1 MNEVFYWKQIPIFQ
15 NQEVLKIGTD
25 AILLGSWMSHLSI
38 TPQSILDAGSGT
50 GILSL
55 MMAHTFPDA
64 IIHAI
69 DNHEAA
75 VRLTNLN
82 FRSSKCTDRLSVNE
96 EDILTTKGNV
106 STYDLVIC
114 NPPFYFNQLKPE
126 DDIKKNSR
134 HSSLPMIN
142 WVNALAIRCNA
153 KGFIGM
159 IIPCDLA
166 AGWIKAANEAG
177 LYCQVRKNVYSF
189 KTDPDPIRTLILFGK
204 TLESLK
210 LDKLSIY
217 ETPDRYTKAYRNF
230 TGL

>member
-1 MNEVFYWKQIPIFQ
+1 MNEVFYWKQIPILQ

-50 GILSL
+50 GIISI
-55 MMAHTFPDA
+55 MMAHTFSDA
-64 IIHAI
+64 TIHAI
-69 DNHEAA
+69 DNHEVA

-82 FRSSKCTDRLSVNE
+82 FLSSQCTDRLSVKQ
-96 EDILTTKGNV
+96 EDILATAENV
-106 STYDLVIC
+106 STYDLVLC

-126 DDIKKNSR
+126 DDIRKNSR

-142 WVNALAIRCNA
+142 WVTALAIRCNP

-159 IIPCDLA
+159 IIPYDLA
-166 AGWIKAANEAG
+166 AGWIRAANETG
-177 LYCQVRKNVYSF
+177 FYCQIRKNIYSF
-189 KTDPDPIRTLILFGK
+189 KDDPDPIRTLILFGK

-210 LDKLSIY
+210 LDELSIY
-217 ETPDRYTKAYRNF
+217 ESPDQYTKAYRNF